1 MYGEYL
7 RHHRLEVDRCGTPE
21 DALDLLN
28 RQRPDVI
35 VTELVFARRNMTG
48 PAFIQTTRR
57 TVDNVTSIIV
67 VSGFVRFEDREVARE
82 AGADLFLPKPALP
95 RDVLYQI
102 RRARA
107 AKIDGARLLWN
118 WTQPPADPPSIE
130 RRTYS
135 LRAPLSMASEWS
147 RRRANA

>member
-7 RHHRLEVDRCGTPE
+7 RHHRLEVDGTETPE

-28 RQRPDVI
+28 RQAPDVI
-35 VTELVFARRNMTG
+35 VTELVFARRSMTG
-48 PAFIQTTRR
+48 PTFIQTARR
-57 TVDNVTSIIV
+57 IVDDATSIIV

-82 AGADLFLPKPALP
+82 AGADLFLTKPALP

-102 RRARA
+102 RRALA
-107 AKIDGARLLWN
+107 AKIDGGRLSWN
-118 WTQPPADPPSIE
+118 WTQPPADPPSVD

-135 LRAPLSMASEWS
+135 LRAPLSMASDRP
-147 RRRANA
+147 RRCAKA